1 MFTPKTERIEKIA
14 GLKQNRIIELEQ
26 LLDKPV
32 NVYIDFANV
41 LHWQDRLQ
49 WNVDVKRLKQ
59 FLDSFD
65 TVKKI
70 AIYCGTLI
78 GDIKSEDSIREFKQD
93 GLIVKTKP
101 VKIMYHS
108 IDVSSISRESP
119 EILKQFIKPQLLG
132 ELNIDNIK
140 YLNAVLSNINR
151 LGKLSVEAKKCNFD
165 VEIGIDMLMD
175 YNDQNAEIFVLW
187 SGDSDF
193 YDPLKKLLSEGK
205 KVILFA
211 TSGKVSKE
219 LNELKSD
226 GLIVFDIQKIKEF
239 ICWKKQI
246 KINGV

>member
-151 LGKLSVEAKKCNFD
+151 LGKLSVEAKKC
-165 VEIGIDMLMD
+165 
-175 YNDQNAEIFVLW
+175 
-187 SGDSDF
+187 DF